1 MVGQQIIRSPKRA
14 CHGIGTAN
22 TTIMATTTN
31 NSDARPA
38 ADVLRQLRDLLQSL
52 TQERKDIVRRMCA
65 IKQTIVGLASLYGDD
80 VLDDE
85 LLELVDRKRPRRRAG
100 LTKACRM
107 VLIQAGRPIT
117 TREVCDRIFSES
129 PALLM
134 SHKDPKA
141 SIHTLLSRLAEY
153 GEAKAVADEKG
164 RRLWQWVTQSDSQL
178 AESLL

>member
-1 MVGQQIIRSPKRA
+1 M
-14 CHGIGTAN
+14 GTADVSIMSS
-22 TTIMATTTN
+22 TTK
-31 NSDARPA
+31 NSDTGPAA
-38 ADVLRQLRDLLQSL
+38 ADVLRELRDLLQSL
-52 TQERKDIVRRMCA
+52 TRERREIVRRMCA
-65 IKQTIVGLASLYGDD
+65 IKQTIVGLASLYGDE

-85 LLELVDRKRPRRRAG
+85 LLELIDRKRPRRRVG

-107 VLIQAGRPIT
+107 VLIQAGRRIT

-164 RRLWQWVTQSDSQL
+164 RRLWQWVTQSD
-178 AESLL
+178 

>member
-1 MVGQQIIRSPKRA
+1 M
-14 CHGIGTAN
+14 GTADV
-22 TTIMATTTN
+22 TITETITTN
-31 NSDARPA
+31 SATQPA
-38 ADVLRQLRDLLQSL
+38 AGVLRQLRDLLQSL

-65 IKQTIVGLASLYGDD
+65 IKQTIVGLASLYGDE

-107 VLIQAGRPIT
+107 VLIQADRPLS
-117 TREVCDRIFSES
+117 TREVCEQIFSEN

-141 SIHTLLSRLAEY
+141 SIHTLLGRLAEY
-153 GEAKAVADEKG
+153 GEAQAVADEKG
-164 RRLWQWVTQSDSQL
+164 RRLWQWVTQPTPN
-178 AESLL
+178 